1 MSENPNAI
9 HLIEEY
15 LLLWHHDSL
24 SVNAWINISAHPN
37 ATALLIKF
45 PEKVEMDGLSRNPN
59 VRLIIKELSLITDT
73 DENFYYNS
81 IEWSHAAKNPN
92 IMDLRLND
100 EESASDM
107 LKRIGFG
114 IDNFTDLAKNSSAI
128 PLLEVLIADAE
139 NNPNTDAENNPG
151 IVIDWVALASNPKA
165 GHLIPDDATY
175 TIRNY
180 WTGLSEN
187 PSPDVIKLL
196 GNNKARIDICT
207 LARNTNRDA
216 YDILIAKY
224 NEPNTIQDLSPN
236 AIKQLWDDIL
246 ANPIIFEEI
255 KSKSNSLI

>member
-139 NNPNTDAENNPG
+139 NNPS

-165 GHLIPDDATY
+165 GHLIPDNATY
-175 TIRNY
+175 TIGNY